1 MKSVILTACLTGE
14 GSALAIQKCWRTI
27 CDLTKT

>member
-14 GSALAIQKCWRTI
+14 GSALAIQKNVRELFTI
-27 CDLTKT
+27 